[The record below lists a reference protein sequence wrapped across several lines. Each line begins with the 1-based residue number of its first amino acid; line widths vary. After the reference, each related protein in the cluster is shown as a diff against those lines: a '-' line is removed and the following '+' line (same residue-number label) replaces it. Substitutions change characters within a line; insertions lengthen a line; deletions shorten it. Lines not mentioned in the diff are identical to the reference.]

1 LLKEYYIQKG
11 KEPELYSKEE
21 LPKLAKDNKD

>member
-1 LLKEYYIQKG
+1 LLKEYYIQKD

-21 LPKLAKDNKD
+21 LLKLVKNNKD